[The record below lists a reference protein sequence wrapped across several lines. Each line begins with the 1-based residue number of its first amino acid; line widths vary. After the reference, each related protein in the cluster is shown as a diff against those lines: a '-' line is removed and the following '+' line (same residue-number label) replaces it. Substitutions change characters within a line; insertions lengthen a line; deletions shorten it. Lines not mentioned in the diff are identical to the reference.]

1 MGRHRKLSFLFYSRY
16 GENMNKGFTLTLS
29 MVIVLIFMTTILT
42 IETQKISIEEE
53 THSQHAKLRA
63 INSILL
69 DLNSPAF
76 DYSLSRMGKRAM
88 FNVINE
94 QISDR
99 MTNQNNGYLT
109 NAQKAI
115 CEEFKN
121 NFEEYLSL
129 SLRTRLNDTGLSIEY
144 EKMECEVELINATHV
159 NLTTSADLI
168 FIEENKIEIKKS
180 ISLNSNFSIEGLPD
194 PMLAIESFNANEA
207 DLNQPIIR
215 PILLSPLYND
225 TENWDDGN
233 LIIEDNS
240 LLYAKGWV
248 YGKVVDYESDDTD
261 DVDYQKE
268 VRGNILLIPDDL
280 SQTDLQ
286 IALDFATSNAS
297 RGVIIDKNL
306 NPNTKDNINVNLG
319 GCVMNYTITEYL
331 EIAPC
336 IDCGSYGIIRIQQST
351 CAAHTC
357 ATFGLTPTDC
367 EEVNDKLFYYSKLSP
382 SSISYSGVYAVGSYD
397 FDGLFDTGYVLID
410 EVKEREIKRANEAK
424 AYNIERQR
432 SATLCGNYFLSDSAP
447 NIFSRMEGNLNENDK
462 YGIETFI
469 LGTWV
474 LNEDNSKLDHE
485 YYNDESGV
493 YVKGMLGCKDAG
505 MCESD
510 FPNIGR
516 FAISGD
522 NLEKYGMEDIEYD

>member
-1 MGRHRKLSFLFYSRY
+1 
-16 GENMNKGFTLTLS
+16 MNKGFTLTLS

-53 THSQHAKLRA
+53 THAQHAKLRA

-69 DLNSPAF
+69 DLNSNAF

-94 QISDR
+94 EIASRINDGP
-99 MTNQNNGYLT
+99 TYGYVK
-109 NAQKAI
+109 NAPEAI
-115 CEEFKN
+115 CDEFKN

-129 SLRTRLNDTGLSIEY
+129 SLGTRLNDTGLSIEY
-144 EKMECEVELINATHV
+144 ENMECEVELINATHV

-168 FIEENKIEIKKS
+168 FKEENKIEIKKS
-180 ISLNSNFSIEGLPD
+180 ISLNSNFSIDGLPD
-194 PMLAIESFNANEA
+194 PMLAIESFNANEV

-215 PILLSPLYND
+215 PILLSPMYND
-225 TENWDDGN
+225 TNNWEEEN
-233 LIIEDNS
+233 LIIEDDS
-240 LLYAKGWV
+240 ILYAKGWV
-248 YGKVVDYESDDTD
+248 YGKVVDYDYDDID
-261 DVDYQKE
+261 DDKYQKE
-268 VRGNILLIPDDL
+268 VRGNILLIPDTL

-297 RGVIIDKNL
+297 RGVIIDKKL
-306 NPNTKDNINVNLG
+306 SPNSNTYTNVNNG

-331 EIAPC
+331 ETAPC
-336 IDCGSYGIIRIQQST
+336 IDCGSYGVIIIQQST
-351 CAAHTC
+351 CATHTC

-367 EEVNDKLFYYSKLSP
+367 EKVNNKLFYYSKISP
-382 SSISYSGVYAVGSYD
+382 SSITYSGVYAVGSYD
-397 FDGLFDTGYVLID
+397 FDGIFDTGYVLID
-410 EVKEREIKRANEAK
+410 EVKERTIKRANEAK
-424 AYNIERQR
+424 VYNIERQR
-432 SATLCGNYFLSDSAP
+432 SATLCGNYFLNENAP
-447 NIFSRMEGNLNENDK
+447 NIFSRMEGDLNANDEF
-462 YGIETFI
+462 GIETFI

-474 LNEDNSKLDHE
+474 LEDENSKLDYQ
-485 YYNDESGV
+485 YYSEENGV

-516 FAISGD
+516 FAID
-522 NLEKYGMEDIEYD
+522 ELEKYGMEDIEYE